1 MNQSILSCWAL
12 ANDYKLES
20 LRKNKSLVQLEST
33 KGEKYFLKGEK
44 QEQEVIE
51 RICSF
56 ASELREIMPVPEYLL
71 TVDGTFTVMIEN
83 DVFTLEKAVEGI
95 EIESLTD
102 NHIVSVAEALGKM
115 HKFSLETNYRMGRGT
130 TWSLFGGNQT
140 ENLGDYDEN
149 ELCYLEFI
157 EEFKESSFIDEIKES
172 YLKLRLFLQ
181 MNWLTLPKVATQGD
195 FCYYNM
201 VFEKDEI
208 SGIFDFNLA
217 GDEVAINECLGVAV
231 YHSWHAPY
239 SGDLSEEERFDL
251 FCNAYQ
257 KIRPWSKSEKQV
269 SKELKKIIRAFRHD
283 RIAAGIASENQD
295 SFLVETLEILNE

>member
-1 MNQSILSCWAL
+1 MNYSILSCWAL

-44 QEQEVIE
+44 QEQEIIE

-56 ASELREIMPVPEYLL
+56 ASELREIVPVPEYLL

-95 EIESLTD
+95 EIEGLTD
-102 NHIVSVAEALGKM
+102 KYIVSIAETLGRL
-115 HKFSLETNYRMGRGT
+115 HKFSLEKNYRLGRGT
-130 TWSLFGGNQT
+130 TWSMFGGNKT

-149 ELCYLEFI
+149 ELCFLEFM
-157 EEFKESSFIDEIKES
+157 EEFNHVTIAEKIKES
-172 YLKLRLFLQ
+172 YLEMRSFLQ
-181 MNWLTLPKVATQGD
+181 LNWCTLPKVATQGD

-201 VFEKDEI
+201 LFKEEEI

-217 GDEVAINECLGVAV
+217 GDEVAINECIGVAV

-239 SGDLSEEERFDL
+239 SGDLSEEDRFDL
-251 FCNAYQ
+251 FCNTYQ

-295 SFLVETLEILNE
+295 SFLVETLEMLNE

>member
-1 MNQSILSCWAL
+1 MKYSILSCWSLTA
-12 ANDYKLES
+12 DYQWKS
-20 LRKNKSLVQLEST
+20 LRENKLLVQLEST

-51 RICSF
+51 EICSF
-56 ASELREIMPVPEYLL
+56 ASELLEIMPVPEYLL
-71 TVDGTFTVMIEN
+71 TVDETFTVMIEN

-95 EIESLTD
+95 EIESLSD
-102 NHIVSVAEALGKM
+102 KHIVSVAEALGKM

-157 EEFKESSFIDEIKES
+157 EEFKESSLIDEIKKS
-172 YLKLRLFLQ
+172 YLKLRFFLQ
-181 MNWLTLPKVATQGD
+181 MNWSILPKVATQGD

-217 GDEVAINECLGVAV
+217 GDEVAINDCLGVAV

-257 KIRPWSKSEKQV
+257 RIRPWINQKNKSPKN
-269 SKELKKIIRAFRHD
+269 LKK
-283 RIAAGIASENQD
+283 
-295 SFLVETLEILNE
+295 